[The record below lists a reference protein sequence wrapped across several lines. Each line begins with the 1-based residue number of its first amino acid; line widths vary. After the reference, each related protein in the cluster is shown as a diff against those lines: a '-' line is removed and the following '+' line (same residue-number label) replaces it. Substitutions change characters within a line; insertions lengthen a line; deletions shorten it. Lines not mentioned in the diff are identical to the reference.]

1 MRNTNKPWSPQPE
14 VTRAPKSAYSAI
26 ASTTTKTSTRKSSGG
41 FMDAME
47 KTRSSVYDLTLTENG
62 AVAHKTTGSKL
73 LDMNFAVA
81 SLRGKTDAEI
91 AKMFRAAFNENPI
104 LAMRWLFYAR
114 DAREGLGERNLFR
127 ACVKDLAKQNQ
138 TALVNALV
146 PHFAE
151 YGRWDDVLGLLD
163 TKCKTV
169 VLKSIKQQ
177 WTEDIKGM
185 NAGKSISLMA
195 KWIPSEQA
203 SNKDMKRWAGI
214 ISSYLKMSP
223 RQYRKTLSALRK
235 HVDVVER
242 KMSSNNWQAID
253 YEAVPS
259 QANLRYNKAFL
270 KHDYDRRNAFLGALE
285 KGEAKINS
293 SVAFPHDI
301 VHKYAT
307 VGGWRM
313 TLKSHEDPAL
323 EAMWKSLPDMVK
335 GEASTIVVADG
346 SGSMT
351 TRVGGTNVSAL
362 EVANALAI
370 YFAERCKGEF
380 KNKYITFSMTPQ
392 IVNLNG
398 GSLLKNLRI
407 ALKHDE
413 CANTNIGAVF
423 QLILETAKRNHMT
436 QDEIPANILIV
447 SDMEFDACASANH
460 SRGAWGRMAPSQTL
474 FDNIKHKF
482 EQAGYTMPHLIFW
495 NVNSRTKAIPMVQNE
510 LGVTLVSGFSV
521 NVCKSVMTN
530 CVDPYDALV
539 EAISVERYD
548 TIEKAVRSVICSTV
562 ASAT

>member
-14 VTRAPKSAYSAI
+14 VTRTPKSAYS
-26 ASTTTKTSTRKSSGG
+26 TTAKTSTIRKSSGG

-81 SLRGKTDAEI
+81 SLRGKTDSEI
-91 AKMFRAAFNENPI
+91 TKMFRAAFNENPV

-146 PHFAE
+146 PLFAE

-163 TKCKTV
+163 TKCKSV
-169 VLKSIKQQ
+169 VLKTIKQQ

-185 NAGKSISLMA
+185 KDGKSISLMA

-203 SNKDMKRWAGI
+203 SNKDMKRWASI
-214 ISSYLKMSP
+214 ISSYLKITP

-235 HVDVVER
+235 HIDVVER

-270 KHDYDRRNAFLGALE
+270 KHDYDRRNAFLSALE

-301 VHKYAT
+301 VHKYVASNSM
-307 VGGWRM
+307 WSYR
-313 TLKSHEDPAL
+313 LKGKEDPAL

-346 SGSMT
+346 SDSMT

-398 GSLLKNLRI
+398 GTLLKNLRI

-413 CANTNIGAVF
+413 CANTNIEAVF
-423 QLILETAKRNHMT
+423 QLILETAKRNHMS
-436 QDEIPANILIV
+436 QDEIPANILIC
-447 SDMEFDACASANH
+447 SDMEFDSCASANH
-460 SRGAWGRMAPSQTL
+460 PDSAWGRTAPSQTL
-474 FDNIKHKF
+474 FDNIKRKF
-482 EQAGYTMPHLIFW
+482 EQAGYQMPHLIFW
-495 NVNSRTKAIPMVQNE
+495 NVNSRTKAIPMVQND

-548 TIEKAVRSVICSTV
+548 AVEKAVRSVV
-562 ASAT
+562 A

>member
-1 MRNTNKPWSPQPE
+1 MKTRTNKPWSPKPE
-14 VTRAPKSAYSAI
+14 VTRTPKSVYSA
-26 ASTTTKTSTRKSSGG
+26 TNTSTSRKSSGG
-41 FMDAME
+41 FMEAME

-73 LDMNFAVA
+73 LDINFAVA

-151 YGRWDDVLGLLD
+151 YGRWDDILGLLD

-177 WTEDIKGM
+177 WIDDIKNM
-185 NAGKSISLMA
+185 NEGNSCSLMA

-214 ISSYLKMSP
+214 ISSYIKITP

-235 HVDVVER
+235 HIDVVER

-259 QANLRYNKAFL
+259 QANLRYNRAFL

-301 VHKYAT
+301 VHQYSRVRRT
-307 VGGWRM
+307 
-313 TLKSHEDPAL
+313 EDPAL

-351 TRVGGTNVSAL
+351 APVGGTSVTAL

-380 KNKYITFSMTPQ
+380 KNKYITFSMTPR
-392 IVNLNG
+392 IVNLDG
-398 GSLLKNLRI
+398 GTLFKNLRI
-407 ALKHDE
+407 AQKHNE
-413 CANTNIGAVF
+413 IANTNVEAVF
-423 QLILETAKRNHMT
+423 QLILETAKRNHMS
-436 QDEIPANILIV
+436 QDEIPANILII
-447 SDMEFDACASANH
+447 SDMEFDSCVSANS
-460 SRGAWGRMAPSQTL
+460 SRNTWGRVAPSQTL

-482 EQAGYTMPHLIFW
+482 EQAGYKMPHLIFW

-530 CVDPYDALV
+530 CVDPYEALV
-539 EAISVERYD
+539 EAISVKRYD
-548 TIEKAVRSVICSTV
+548 AIEKAVRSVV
-562 ASAT
+562 V

>member
-1 MRNTNKPWSPQPE
+1 MATRTNKPWSPQPE
-14 VTRAPKSAYSAI
+14 VTRAPKSAYS
-26 ASTTTKTSTRKSSGG
+26 TTAKTSTSCKSSGG
-41 FMDAME
+41 FMGAME

-91 AKMFRAAFNENPI
+91 AKMFRSAFNESPV

-146 PHFAE
+146 PLFAE

-169 VLKSIKQQ
+169 VLKTIKQQ

-185 NAGKSISLMA
+185 KAGKSISLMA

-203 SNKDMKRWAGI
+203 SNKDMKRWASI
-214 ISSYLKMSP
+214 ISSYLKITP

-235 HVDVVER
+235 HIDVVER

-301 VHKYAT
+301 VHKY
-307 VGGWRM
+307 VSSSGWSLS
-313 TLKSHEDPAL
+313 LKRTEDAAL

-351 TRVGGTNVSAL
+351 SRVGGTNVTAL
-362 EVANALAI
+362 EVADALAI

-380 KNKYITFSMTPQ
+380 KNKYITFSMTPK

-398 GSLLKNLRI
+398 GSLLKNIRI
-407 ALKHDE
+407 ALNHNE
-413 CANTNIGAVF
+413 CANTNIEAVF
-423 QLILETAKRNHMT
+423 QLILETAKRNHMS
-436 QDEIPANILIV
+436 QDEIPANILII
-447 SDMEFDACASANH
+447 SDMEFDSCASANT
-460 SRGAWGRMAPSQTL
+460 SRGAWGRTAPSQTL
-474 FDNIKHKF
+474 FDNIKRKY
-482 EQAGYTMPHLIFW
+482 EQAGYQMPHLIFW
-495 NVNSRTKAIPMVQNE
+495 NVNSRTKAIPMVQND

-548 TIEKAVRSVICSTV
+548 AIEEAVRSVV
-562 ASAT
+562 A

>member
-1 MRNTNKPWSPQPE
+1 MRNTNKPWSPKPE
-14 VTRAPKSAYSAI
+14 VIRTPKSAYSA
-26 ASTTTKTSTRKSSGG
+26 TNTSAVSRKSSGG

-127 ACVKDLAKQNQ
+127 ACMKDLAKQNQ
-138 TALVNALV
+138 TALVNVLV
-146 PHFAE
+146 PYFAE
-151 YGRWDDVLGLLD
+151 YGRWDDILSLLD

-169 VLKSIKQQ
+169 VLKTIKQQ
-177 WTEDIKGM
+177 WAEDIKDM
-185 NAGKSISLMA
+185 KANKSISLMA

-203 SNKDMKRWAGI
+203 SNKDMKRWASI
-214 ISSYLKMSP
+214 IASYLKLTP
-223 RQYRKTLSALRK
+223 RQYRKTLSVLRK
-235 HVDVVER
+235 YIDVVER

-270 KHDYDRRNAFLGALE
+270 RHDYERRNAFLGALE

-301 VHKYAT
+301 VHKYA
-307 VGGWRM
+307 VPNGWYM
-313 TLKSHEDPAL
+313 SLKRTEDPAL

-351 TRVGGTNVSAL
+351 TRVGGTSVSAL

-398 GSLLKNLRI
+398 GTLLKNLRI
-407 ALKHDE
+407 ALKHNE
-413 CANTNIGAVF
+413 VANTNVEAVF
-423 QLILETAKRNHMT
+423 QLILETAKRNHMS

-447 SDMEFDACASANH
+447 SDMEFDSCASANV
-460 SRGAWGRMAPSQTL
+460 SSSSWYRAAPSQTL

-482 EQAGYTMPHLIFW
+482 EQAGYKMPHLIFW
-495 NVNSRTKAIPMVQNE
+495 NVNSRTKAIPMVQND

-521 NVCKSVMTN
+521 NICKSVMTN

-539 EAISVERYD
+539 EAISVKRYD
-548 TIEKAVRSVICSTV
+548 AIEKAVRSVV
-562 ASAT
+562 A

>member
-1 MRNTNKPWSPQPE
+1 MATRTNKPWSPQPE
-14 VTRAPKSAYSAI
+14 VTRTPKSAYS
-26 ASTTTKTSTRKSSGG
+26 TTKTSTASRKSSGG

-91 AKMFRAAFNENPI
+91 AKMFRAAFNENPV

-177 WTEDIKGM
+177 WTEDMKGM
-185 NAGKSISLMA
+185 KAGKSISLMA

-235 HVDVVER
+235 HIDVVER

-301 VHKYAT
+301 VHKYST
-307 VGGWRM
+307 VSGWSVS
-313 TLKSHEDPAL
+313 LKRTEDPAL

-398 GSLLKNLRI
+398 GTLLKNLRI

-413 CANTNIGAVF
+413 CANTNVEAVF
-423 QLILETAKRNHMT
+423 QLILETAKRNHMS

-447 SDMEFDACASANH
+447 SDMEFDSCASANS
-460 SRGAWGRMAPSQTL
+460 SRGAWGRTAPSQTL
-474 FDNIKHKF
+474 FDNIKRKF
-482 EQAGYTMPHLIFW
+482 EQAGYKMPHLIFW
-495 NVNSRTKAIPMVQNE
+495 NVNSRTKAIPMVQND

-539 EAISVERYD
+539 EAISVKRYD
-548 TIEKAVRSVICSTV
+548 AIEKAVRSVV
-562 ASAT
+562 V